1 VDVQKIQVGNW
12 ADQGRRGCWARMFEE
27 LASVEIGG
35 GWCSLVNLGELK
47 VDWKNVEPM
56 DRGKGVESVRY
67 P

>member
-1 VDVQKIQVGNW
+1 
-12 ADQGRRGCWARMFEE
+12 MFEE